1 MTDFSKTEINIDK
14 KDYSNYRILIVSTS
28 WNREIIDVMQQDAI
42 SELKGFNVNHID
54 SVEVPGA
61 FELSQAAEKFISSY
75 DAILALGTIIK
86 GETYHFEVLAHETAR
101 SLSQVSISN
110 KKPVIFGVLTTD
122 NELQAKQR
130 AEVKGSEYAK
140 SLLMMIDLFSK
151 MPLVKKKLSPTKTRE
166 ILLQALYQKE
176 ISDISNTN
184 LINQFKKTYREFDI
198 SNVAEKLK
206 GINKNNDSLNK
217 NIADNSSIEMKS
229 IGEIEISI
237 LRQSIFEL
245 ENSDID
251 YPIVINEAVKLAKK
265 FGQEDSYRFIN
276 GVLDSYIAS
285 R

>member
-1 MTDFSKTEINIDK
+1 
-14 KDYSNYRILIVSTS
+14 
-28 WNREIIDVMQQDAI
+28 
-42 SELKGFNVNHID
+42 
-54 SVEVPGA
+54 
-61 FELSQAAEKFISSY
+61 
-75 DAILALGTIIK
+75 
-86 GETYHFEVLAHETAR
+86 
-101 SLSQVSISN
+101 
-110 KKPVIFGVLTTD
+110 
-122 NELQAKQR
+122 
-130 AEVKGSEYAK
+130 
-140 SLLMMIDLFSK
+140 

-184 LINQFKKTYREFDI
+184 LINQFKKAYREFDI
-198 SNVAEKLK
+198 SNVAEKLQ

-217 NIADNSSIEMKS
+217 SIADNSSIEVKS

-237 LRQSIFEL
+237 LRQSIFEI

-276 GVLDSYIAS
+276 GVLDYYIAA

>member
-1 MTDFSKTEINIDK
+1 
-14 KDYSNYRILIVSTS
+14 
-28 WNREIIDVMQQDAI
+28 
-42 SELKGFNVNHID
+42 
-54 SVEVPGA
+54 
-61 FELSQAAEKFISSY
+61 
-75 DAILALGTIIK
+75 
-86 GETYHFEVLAHETAR
+86 
-101 SLSQVSISN
+101 
-110 KKPVIFGVLTTD
+110 
-122 NELQAKQR
+122 
-130 AEVKGSEYAK
+130 
-140 SLLMMIDLFSK
+140 

-184 LINQFKKTYREFDI
+184 LISQFKKAYREFDI

-206 GINKNNDSLNK
+206 GINKNNDILNK
-217 NIADNSSIEMKS
+217 NISDNSSIEIKS

-237 LRQSIFEL
+237 LRQSIFEI

-276 GVLDSYIAS
+276 GVLDSYIAA

>member
-1 MTDFSKTEINIDK
+1 MTDFSKTKINIDK
-14 KDYSNYRILIVSTS
+14 KDYSNCRILIVSTS
-28 WNREIIDVMQQDAI
+28 WNREIIDVMQKDAI
-42 SELKGFNVNHID
+42 SELKRFNVNHID

-151 MPLVKKKLSPTKTRE
+151 D
-166 ILLQALYQKE
+166 A
-176 ISDISNTN
+176 
-184 LINQFKKTYREFDI
+184 
-198 SNVAEKLK
+198 
-206 GINKNNDSLNK
+206 
-217 NIADNSSIEMKS
+217 
-229 IGEIEISI
+229 
-237 LRQSIFEL
+237 
-245 ENSDID
+245 
-251 YPIVINEAVKLAKK
+251 AV
-265 FGQEDSYRFIN
+265 
-276 GVLDSYIAS
+276 
-285 R
+285 

>member
-1 MTDFSKTEINIDK
+1 
-14 KDYSNYRILIVSTS
+14 
-28 WNREIIDVMQQDAI
+28 
-42 SELKGFNVNHID
+42 
-54 SVEVPGA
+54 
-61 FELSQAAEKFISSY
+61 
-75 DAILALGTIIK
+75 
-86 GETYHFEVLAHETAR
+86 
-101 SLSQVSISN
+101 
-110 KKPVIFGVLTTD
+110 
-122 NELQAKQR
+122 
-130 AEVKGSEYAK
+130 
-140 SLLMMIDLFSK
+140 

-198 SNVAEKLK
+198 SNVAEKIK

-217 NIADNSSIEMKS
+217 SIADNSSIEVKS

-237 LRQSIFEL
+237 LRQSIFEI

-276 GVLDSYIAS
+276 GVLDSYIAA

>member
-1 MTDFSKTEINIDK
+1 
-14 KDYSNYRILIVSTS
+14 
-28 WNREIIDVMQQDAI
+28 
-42 SELKGFNVNHID
+42 
-54 SVEVPGA
+54 
-61 FELSQAAEKFISSY
+61 
-75 DAILALGTIIK
+75 
-86 GETYHFEVLAHETAR
+86 
-101 SLSQVSISN
+101 
-110 KKPVIFGVLTTD
+110 
-122 NELQAKQR
+122 
-130 AEVKGSEYAK
+130 
-140 SLLMMIDLFSK
+140 

-184 LINQFKKTYREFDI
+184 LIKQFKKAYREFDI

-217 NIADNSSIEMKS
+217 SIADNSSIEVKS

-237 LRQSIFEL
+237 LRQSIFEI
-245 ENSDID
+245 ENSEID

-276 GVLDSYIAS
+276 GVLDSYIDA

>member
-1 MTDFSKTEINIDK
+1 
-14 KDYSNYRILIVSTS
+14 
-28 WNREIIDVMQQDAI
+28 
-42 SELKGFNVNHID
+42 
-54 SVEVPGA
+54 
-61 FELSQAAEKFISSY
+61 
-75 DAILALGTIIK
+75 
-86 GETYHFEVLAHETAR
+86 
-101 SLSQVSISN
+101 
-110 KKPVIFGVLTTD
+110 
-122 NELQAKQR
+122 
-130 AEVKGSEYAK
+130 
-140 SLLMMIDLFSK
+140 

-217 NIADNSSIEMKS
+217 SIADNSSIEINS

-237 LRQSIFEL
+237 LRQSIFEI
-245 ENSDID
+245 ENSEID

-276 GVLDSYIAS
+276 GVLDSYIAA

>member
-1 MTDFSKTEINIDK
+1 
-14 KDYSNYRILIVSTS
+14 
-28 WNREIIDVMQQDAI
+28 
-42 SELKGFNVNHID
+42 
-54 SVEVPGA
+54 
-61 FELSQAAEKFISSY
+61 
-75 DAILALGTIIK
+75 
-86 GETYHFEVLAHETAR
+86 
-101 SLSQVSISN
+101 
-110 KKPVIFGVLTTD
+110 
-122 NELQAKQR
+122 
-130 AEVKGSEYAK
+130 
-140 SLLMMIDLFSK
+140 

-184 LINQFKKTYREFDI
+184 LINQFKKAYREFDI

-217 NIADNSSIEMKS
+217 NIADNSSIEIKS

-276 GVLDSYIAS
+276 GVLDSYIAA

>member
-1 MTDFSKTEINIDK
+1 
-14 KDYSNYRILIVSTS
+14 
-28 WNREIIDVMQQDAI
+28 
-42 SELKGFNVNHID
+42 
-54 SVEVPGA
+54 
-61 FELSQAAEKFISSY
+61 
-75 DAILALGTIIK
+75 
-86 GETYHFEVLAHETAR
+86 
-101 SLSQVSISN
+101 
-110 KKPVIFGVLTTD
+110 
-122 NELQAKQR
+122 
-130 AEVKGSEYAK
+130 
-140 SLLMMIDLFSK
+140 
-151 MPLVKKKLSPTKTRE
+151 MPLFKKKLSPTKTRE

-184 LINQFKKTYREFDI
+184 LINQFKKAYREFDI

-276 GVLDSYIAS
+276 GVLDSYIAAK
-285 R
+285 

>member
-1 MTDFSKTEINIDK
+1 
-14 KDYSNYRILIVSTS
+14 
-28 WNREIIDVMQQDAI
+28 
-42 SELKGFNVNHID
+42 
-54 SVEVPGA
+54 
-61 FELSQAAEKFISSY
+61 
-75 DAILALGTIIK
+75 
-86 GETYHFEVLAHETAR
+86 
-101 SLSQVSISN
+101 
-110 KKPVIFGVLTTD
+110 
-122 NELQAKQR
+122 
-130 AEVKGSEYAK
+130 
-140 SLLMMIDLFSK
+140 

-217 NIADNSSIEMKS
+217 SIADNSSIEVKS

-237 LRQSIFEL
+237 LRQSIFEI
-245 ENSDID
+245 ENSEID

-276 GVLDSYIAS
+276 GVLDSYIAA